1 MRQLGV
7 SAVAVTRNAQK
18 DNVRIWQEI
27 ERADYQ
33 LVYVSPEVI
42 LNKRGPFLGSIARRA
57 CPFMDKLVA
66 VAVDEAHLIWDWIG
80 FRDKFQML
88 ENLHLVLARVGW
100 VLLSATLSPM
110 VAAYAHEICNL
121 QRPSIRFIR
130 SMSRD
135 NVNMM
140 VCPISNTNDLTPLLT
155 IIPVH
160 SARDLLAIPKTII
173 FYDGIEGGQRIAAAL
188 RTNINQELG
197 ASHNRNVLVQMFYG
211 SIDEPKKRQ
220 ILMDLRSGRCRIV
233 ICTDAFGLGV
243 DIGDIKWVIQ
253 WGIDGKVC
261 RSTFISSDRFY
272 PGLNLIA
279 HTKSRVGRSPTRPHW
294 ELFHIC
300 GKGHCRGGSQRLGVW

>member
-1 MRQLGV
+1 MRLLGIP
-7 SAVAVTRNAQK
+7 AVAVTRTAQK
-18 DNVRIWQEI
+18 DNTSLWHEI
-27 ERADYQ
+27 ERGEYRM
-33 LVYVSPEVI
+33 VYASPEVI
-42 LNKRGPFLGSIARRA
+42 LNKRGPFLGSIARRTNK
-57 CPFMDKLVA
+57 FMDNLVA

-88 ENLHLVLARVGW
+88 GNLHLVLSRVGW
-100 VLLSATLSPM
+100 VLLSATLTPM

-121 QRPSIRFIR
+121 QRPSMRFIR

-140 VCPISNTNDLTPLLT
+140 VCPVSNMRDLSPLLT
-155 IIPVH
+155 LLPVT

-188 RTNINQELG
+188 RSNINQGL
-197 ASHNRNVLVQMFYG
+197 AAAPDRSVFVQMFYG

-220 ILMDLRSGRCRIV
+220 MLSDLRSGRCRIV

-253 WGIDGKVC
+253 WGIDGKVSH
-261 RSTFISSDRFY
+261 STLQSFR
-272 PGLNLIA
+272 
-279 HTKSRVGRSPTRPHW
+279 
-294 ELFHIC
+294 
-300 GKGHCRGGSQRLGVW
+300 